1 MKGDFSRDTFD
12 PRRGYQS
19 VLHQQGRM
27 VLDADLNEQAASHLH
42 LMRQMACDLIGPHG
56 GPGAEAGFEITIAE
70 NGTILIG
77 PGRYYVGG
85 VHVEV
90 PQLIEYNSQP
100 FFRPAAD
107 DALSSADRAA
117 NGSTVLM
124 YLEVFERAVSA
135 AEDPSLADPALG
147 GSDTAL
153 RRQTVW
159 HVRSIETGTAFAE
172 IEADEIKVLLDLET
186 GAPPRLAIRAA
197 QATTSSELS
206 GYLGAD
212 NRLFRIEIH
221 CGGGA
226 DEAQYKWSRD
236 NGAIVGS
243 WNGFDGDLLR
253 LSMREA
259 VQPPAIVELTD
270 GLRETGGLPG
280 VLVEIAAV
288 LNDRYRIVTGDVG
301 AVRALWETSLSK
313 PFVRRW
319 EQLRSDPAPGLAF
332 VRVSESAL
340 PLWTSLG
347 DGLEIAFEG
356 GPFITGDYWQLA
368 VRPGADLL
376 WPGDR
381 DAGLWKPKFC
391 APAGPLR
398 WRAPLALV
406 GQAEGSPAVR
416 DLRRRFAPQCNEPS

>member
-159 HVRSIETGTAFAE
+159 HVRSIETGTAFAQ
-172 IEADEIKVLLDLET
+172 IETDEIIALLDLET
-186 GAPPRLAIRAA
+186 GARLAIRAA
-197 QATTSSELS
+197 QPTTSGEIS

-221 CGGGA
+221 RGGGA
-226 DEAQYKWSRD
+226 GEAQYKWSRD
-236 NGAIVGS
+236 NGVIVGS
-243 WNGFDGDLLR
+243 WHGFDGDLLR

-259 VQPPAIVELTD
+259 LQPPAVVELSD
-270 GLRETGGLPG
+270 GPREAAGLPG
-280 VLVEIAAV
+280 VLVEIAADR
-288 LNDRYRIVTGDVG
+288 NDCYRIVTGDIE
-301 AVRALWETSLSK
+301 AVRALWETSLSR

-319 EQLRSDPAPGLAF
+319 ELLRSGPAPGLAF
-332 VRVSESAL
+332 VQVSQSPV
-340 PLWTSLG
+340 PLWTFLG

-356 GPFITGDYWQLA
+356 GPFIAGDYWQLA
-368 VRPGADLL
+368 ARPGADLL
-376 WPGDR
+376 WPGGR
-381 DAGLWKPKFC
+381 VAGLWKPKFC
-391 APAGPLR
+391 VPAGPLR

-406 GQAEGSPAVR
+406 GKEEGRPAVR
-416 DLRRRFAPQCNEPS
+416 DLRRRFAPLM